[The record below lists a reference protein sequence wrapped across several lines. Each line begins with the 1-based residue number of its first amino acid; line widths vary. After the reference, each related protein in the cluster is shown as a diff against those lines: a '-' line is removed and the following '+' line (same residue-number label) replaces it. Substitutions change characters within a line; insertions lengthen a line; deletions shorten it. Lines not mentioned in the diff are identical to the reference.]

1 MSNINEANEL
11 SSEQTGLD
19 TQALPGHFPNAPNQS
34 SGHIISGSDSESPN
48 VADDASR
55 HTRNQDQHI
64 TSSEA
69 ETSATTIGHD
79 DYEGQDTSCNSSHSG
94 DHADEQSHSI
104 FDTSAPAQ
112 DVNEQSTA
120 TDSASDLQE
129 LLHEHFDNNATANY
143 SHQSSNT
150 EQATNTHADPSHH
163 HDANEHDTTPNSDC
177 IDHLI
182 AQARSAI
189 SEFKLAPF
197 TNPSTPETNLPG
209 IRPLMRNTKLGRAQT
224 WLTTI
229 KRHSPP
235 CARYIGAKLIAH
247 TNKEITTHQ
256 LLVTVFLSL
265 HKHGLTRY
273 FAPFATFLPDSWKQ
287 GSVGEVGRVVRGVVD
302 MLARAR
308 RIGWAAVREE
318 ERIASE
324 ARRAS
329 TSETGPA
336 PARAPLHRLQL
347 FTFKILKVVDCAGG
361 RTTRSAAPSPEER
374 RGPEQGQGQGQDPA
388 TPSAAHRPAPAAPRI
403 AGGIGHRLTALRA
416 VHGAAHV
423 PGPSVRRSARVRARG
438 GAGGGAG
445 VGAGQGGGG
454 RVVDVGRGD
463 VGGDAGRGVGGGAEG
478 SAGVA
483 AGEEGG
489 QGGPRFRVDLGAHI
503 ARVRAEMDAG
513 RMARGAGRVE
523 LVSSVEVDK
532 EVLGRLKVEVEAGRG
547 GPQG

>member
-34 SGHIISGSDSESPN
+34 SGHITSGSDSESPN

-79 DYEGQDTSCNSSHSG
+79 NYEGQDTSCNSSHSG
-94 DHADEQSHSI
+94 NHADEQSHSI

-150 EQATNTHADPSHH
+150 EQATNTHAEPSHH
-163 HDANEHDTTPNSDC
+163 HDADEHDTTPNSDY

-197 TNPSTPETNLPG
+197 TNPSTPETNLPE
-209 IRPLMRNTKLGRAQT
+209 IRPLTRNTKLGRAQT

-235 CARYIGAKLIAH
+235 CARYIGAKLIAQ

-256 LLVTVFLSL
+256 LLVTVFLAL
-265 HKHGLTRY
+265 HKHGLTRH

-302 MLARAR
+302 MLAHAK

-318 ERIASE
+318 ERIAKE

-329 TSETGPA
+329 TSENGPA
-336 PARAPLHRLQL
+336 PACAPLHRLQL
-347 FTFKILKVVDCAGG
+347 FTFKILKVVDCVGG

-374 RGPEQGQGQGQDPA
+374 RGPEQGRGQGQGEAPRPA
-388 TPSAAHRPAPAAPRI
+388 TPSAPHVP
-403 AGGIGHRLTALRA
+403 GGIGHRLTALRA

-423 PGPSVRRSARVRARG
+423 PGPSVRRSARVRVRG

-445 VGAGQGGGG
+445 VGAGQGGCG
-454 RVVDVGRGD
+454 RGVDVGRGD
-463 VGGDAGRGVGGGAEG
+463 VGGDAGGGVGGGA
-478 SAGVA
+478 GVA
-483 AGEEGG
+483 AREEGG

-523 LVSSVEVDK
+523 LVSSMEVNK
-532 EVLGRLKVEVEAGRG
+532 EVLGRLKAEVEAGRG
-547 GPQG
+547 GAQG